1 MCQLYSSHKKYLRTV
16 TWLLVAYNSNIVAIS
31 ESSNNFHEKISHFI
45 FNPLHQIIH
54 VYILYFPCCDN
65 TARFFSIKSFMSSNG
80 LIIFIKS

>member
-54 VYILYFPCCDN
+54 VYILYFPVA
-65 TARFFSIKSFMSSNG
+65 TIQPTSFLSNP
-80 LIIFIKS
+80 LCHPMD